1 MLIFNNYYATRITRK
16 ACVRD
21 SVQFQSPL
29 VRLYRSA
36 SASVCWGFHNKMPVL
51 ELGSNFSI
59 VVGAGSPRLV
69 VGQVGLSEA
78 VRHTLSQAFLLGSQ
92 MPIFPLCVFSGTHFD
107 DFIF

>member
-1 MLIFNNYYATRITRK
+1 MLILNNYYATRNTQK

-21 SVQFQSPL
+21 SIPVPFSKT
-29 VRLYRSA
+29 YRST
-36 SASVCWGFHNKMPVL
+36 SASVFWGFRNKTPVL
-51 ELGSNFSI
+51 EWGSHLST

-69 VGQVGLSEA
+69 VGQVGLAEA
-78 VRHTLSQAFLLGSQ
+78 ARGTLSQAFFLSSQ